1 LIRIASL
8 LLLLL
13 FLPTVV
19 EAQIVYAVIDKVP
32 PVYSSQYHIKELKRC
47 TLLVRLQT
55 KENHINYFKNQK
67 DFSAVERIKKH
78 QSKVNEALKL
88 AFSNFFDFTQVAYF
102 YSSDSKKVAEGNF
115 HNVLLNENL
124 ERDSTIQFTDTN
136 YYIVDVSEVF
146 YETYQEHMQGLV
158 ILDKYFQQLQKPFPY
173 HVRRRAG
180 MSFIK
185 REDADLVRIFNEN
198 LHAFYGK

>member
-1 LIRIASL
+1 MPAI
-8 LLLLL
+8 
-13 FLPTVV
+13 V
-19 EAQIVYAVIDKVP
+19 EAQGKVYAIVDKAP
-32 PVYSSQYHIKELKRC
+32 PVYSAQHHIKELKRC

-55 KENHINYFKNQK
+55 KENQINYFKNQK
-67 DFSAVERIKKH
+67 DFSAVERIKTE
-78 QSKVNEALKL
+78 QAKVNQNLKL
-88 AFSNFFDFTQVAYF
+88 AFNNFFDFTQVAFF
-102 YSSDSKKVAEGNF
+102 YSTDSKKVALGDF

-124 ERDSTIQFTDTN
+124 ERDSSIQFTDTT

-158 ILDKYFQQLQKPFPY
+158 ILDKYFQQLKKPFPY

-198 LHAFYGK
+198 LHEFYGK

>member
-1 LIRIASL
+1 MIRIASL

-19 EAQIVYAVIDKVP
+19 EAQKVYAVIDKAP
-32 PVYSSQYHIKELKRC
+32 PVYSAQYHIKELKRC

-146 YETYQEHMQGLV
+146 YETFQEHMQGLV
-158 ILDKYFQQLQKPFPY
+158 ILDKYFQQLEKPFPY

-180 MSFIK
+180 LAFIK
-185 REDADLVRIFNEN
+185 REDAELVRIFNEN